1 MEGVSGYEFFE
12 LLKDIVVTELR
23 INNEV
28 VMVDDPMHWIGMQ
41 RLAEACEGKVLIGG
55 LGLGLILHHFINNKK
70 VTSIDVVEINKDVI
84 NLIKPLLPQD
94 NRVKILNDDIFNYEY
109 VHGDYGTI
117 VLDMWV
123 RGKADKQTKLA
134 GLENAY
140 SPMMM
145 SYLRFKFNNP
155 RSKIFVWGLRNPNI
169 NPAVKQVSKE
179 YIELVKSMAKE

>member
-70 VTSIDVVEINKDVI
+70 VTSIDAWLKIVRE
-84 NLIKPLLPQD
+84 PL
-94 NRVKILNDDIFNYEY
+94 KNYLTTANCKSRLQIP
-109 VHGDYGTI
+109 H
-117 VLDMWV
+117 
-123 RGKADKQTKLA
+123 
-134 GLENAY
+134 
-140 SPMMM
+140 
-145 SYLRFKFNNP
+145 
-155 RSKIFVWGLRNPNI
+155 RSSTYPI
-169 NPAVKQVSKE
+169 
-179 YIELVKSMAKE
+179 